1 MEVVLQLDKV
11 KFFNVR
17 LRFCFQL
24 ESLVYLLLLDRDF
37 KIKSIV

>member
-17 LRFCFQL
+17 LRFCFL
-24 ESLVYLLLLDRDF
+24 IRKLGIFVAT
-37 KIKSIV
+37 

>member
-17 LRFCFQL
+17 LRFFFQL
-24 ESLVYLLLLDRDF
+24 ESLYVALD
-37 KIKSIV
+37 I